1 MYSFTAP
8 LLGHGTGESETA
20 VNNCVKSSKRVG
32 RLNACAT
39 GYEREGHDL
48 LAGRVGGAADGCT
61 ARYVAVVERAALV
74 DGTTTQGAGA
84 ALSRISSYYLL
95 RAAREGAIR

>member
-1 MYSFTAP
+1 M
-8 LLGHGTGESETA
+8 GESETA

-48 LAGRVGGAADGCT
+48 LAGRVGGAA
-61 ARYVAVVERAALV
+61 ALL
-74 DGTTTQGAGA
+74 GT
-84 ALSRISSYYLL
+84 
-95 RAAREGAIR
+95 